1 MGIWKNAFKLPGHR
15 AVTEEEKVFLAGLA
29 LKINKRSMGNVAA
42 LALEST
48 RPLHNLGSQALI
60 FLTPIL
66 GAVFSKVELE
76 KFVKL
81 LENPCAIDF
90 FINELN
96 LDDPKPENKAVK

>member
-15 AVTEEEKVFLAGLA
+15 AITGEEKEFLAGLA
-29 LKINKRSMGNVAA
+29 LKINKRSMGHVAA
-42 LALEST
+42 LAIEST

-66 GAVFSKVELE
+66 GAVFSKLELE

-81 LENPCAIDF
+81 LETPCAIDF
-90 FINELN
+90 FLHELN
-96 LDDPKPENKAVK
+96 MGEPKSDKKIVK